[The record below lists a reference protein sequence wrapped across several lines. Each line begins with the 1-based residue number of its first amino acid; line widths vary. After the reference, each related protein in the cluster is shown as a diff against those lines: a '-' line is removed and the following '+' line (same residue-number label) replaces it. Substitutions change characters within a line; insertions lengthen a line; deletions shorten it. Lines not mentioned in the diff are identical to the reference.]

1 MEYNFDN
8 LTQRFY
14 FIVKDVKI
22 FFEDLLKEIK
32 ETKVID
38 NKIEIN
44 KLTIEVIKIAENYFN
59 INFGINEPRFLFYS
73 PIKLKINEETI
84 YEVYSENQ
92 YNLFVKSKFLEGKEY
107 IFYLIKENNEKQR
120 IRLED
125 FYLYSGETIIPEK
138 VEPEKINEDIIKRK
152 IPYYLKD
159 LSIDY
164 IYLFSKKGEI
174 EQFNETIFSDKKRDE
189 FQKDILNFIKSKN
202 NYFKKDYKHIIGNT
216 GVGKTVS
223 LLDLRYKYRNILY
236 INLKLYLIS
245 YIHMNPFIKF

>member
-32 ETKVID
+32 ETKMID

-107 IFYLIKENNEKQR
+107 IFYLIKENNEKQLKTF
-120 IRLED
+120 I
-125 FYLYSGETIIPEK
+125 YIQEK
-138 VEPEKINEDIIKRK
+138 
-152 IPYYLKD
+152 
-159 LSIDY
+159 
-164 IYLFSKKGEI
+164 
-174 EQFNETIFSDKKRDE
+174 Q
-189 FQKDILNFIKSKN
+189 
-202 NYFKKDYKHIIGNT
+202 
-216 GVGKTVS
+216 
-223 LLDLRYKYRNILY
+223 
-236 INLKLYLIS
+236 
-245 YIHMNPFIKF
+245 